1 MTLREN
7 IALAFRAI
15 KGNRL
20 RSVITITIIALG
32 LTALIGILTAID
44 ALESS
49 INSNFAMLGANSFS
63 IRNFN
68 ELSNGNEKP
77 NPPIS
82 YKEATS
88 FKDRYTYSGADVSI
102 SAIFIQGSAEVKQA
116 AKKTNPNVDVYGVDE
131 NFIPVVGYTIKEGRG
146 FSNIELN
153 SATRVVVLG
162 SDVAEKLF
170 GERDNPI
177 DKGVTINDQYF
188 RVIGILEPKGSSFMQ
203 SDNRVLIPLTAARSI
218 FPQVGRDSYIL
229 SVGVKTAV
237 DMEPAIGE
245 ATGLMRQVRRLRLGE
260 DDDFS
265 IAKSDSVVSIMLDS
279 LSYVALGALFIG
291 FITLVGAAIGLMNIM
306 LVQVN
311 ERTREIGVSMA
322 IGANR
327 KVIRRQFLIES
338 IVICILGGIFGII
351 LGIAIGN
358 LLAVALHANFI
369 LPWLWIILGLTVCV
383 ITGLAAGYIPARRAS
398 RLDPIE
404 ALRYE

>member
-1 MTLREN
+1 
-7 IALAFRAI
+7 
-15 KGNRL
+15 
-20 RSVITITIIALG
+20 
-32 LTALIGILTAID
+32 
-44 ALESS
+44 
-49 INSNFAMLGANSFS
+49 MLVQV
-63 IRNFN
+63 N
-68 ELSNGNEKP
+68 E
-77 NPPIS
+77 
-82 YKEATS
+82 
-88 FKDRYTYSGADVSI
+88 
-102 SAIFIQGSAEVKQA
+102 
-116 AKKTNPNVDVYGVDE
+116 
-131 NFIPVVGYTIKEGRG
+131 
-146 FSNIELN
+146 
-153 SATRVVVLG
+153 
-162 SDVAEKLF
+162 
-170 GERDNPI
+170 
-177 DKGVTINDQYF
+177 
-188 RVIGILEPKGSSFMQ
+188 
-203 SDNRVLIPLTAARSI
+203 
-218 FPQVGRDSYIL
+218 
-229 SVGVKTAV
+229 
-237 DMEPAIGE
+237 
-245 ATGLMRQVRRLRLGE
+245 
-260 DDDFS
+260 
-265 IAKSDSVVSIMLDS
+265 LDS